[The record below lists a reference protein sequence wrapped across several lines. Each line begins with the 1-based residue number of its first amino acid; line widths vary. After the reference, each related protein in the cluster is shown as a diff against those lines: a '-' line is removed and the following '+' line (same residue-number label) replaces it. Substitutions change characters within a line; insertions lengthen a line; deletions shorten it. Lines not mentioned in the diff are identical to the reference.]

1 VVPSGTLGSITGDD
15 TMMAADASAPFSGP
29 VARYEKLVEL
39 GIALSSER
47 NHDRLTETILIEAM
61 GFCNADG
68 GTLYLRQGDELRF
81 AMVRN
86 LSLDIALGG
95 TTGKEPKFPPLRLV
109 DPSTGKPNHNNV
121 ATHVALT
128 GKSVVLSDAYSATDF
143 DFSGTRHFDQNVGY
157 RSKSF
162 LTIPLRNHRNEVIG
176 VLQLINATEPS
187 SGAIVDFDPATQRL
201 VEALASQAAVAIDNQ
216 DLIRGQKNLLEAFIK
231 VIAMAIDRKSPY
243 TSGHCQRV
251 PVLTEM
257 IAEAACAAT
266 EGPFRDFDLD
276 DDGWYELRI
285 AGWMHDCGKVT
296 TPEYVVDKPTKLSTI
311 HDRIE
316 TVAARFEILK
326 RDAEI
331 AALRAGGGDAAAEI
345 AALEDDLA
353 FLRRANRGG
362 ETLSD
367 EARARILRIAS
378 MTWRDGDGRE
388 TPVLTAD
395 EVENLSIRRGTL
407 TDGERKIINDHIVAT
422 IDMLEA
428 LPFPKHLKRVPEYA
442 GGHHEKMDG
451 SGYPRGLR
459 REQMSLPVRMMAI
472 ADIFEA
478 LTARDRPYK
487 GPMSLSE
494 AIRIMTN
501 MKREH
506 HVDPDLFDLFVG
518 TRVFRRYAEQFL
530 DREQIDEPDIDAA
543 LAAKPR
549 ASA

>member
-1 VVPSGTLGSITGDD
+1 MTVQAVP
-15 TMMAADASAPFSGP
+15 AADPAIPAKI
-29 VARYEKLVEL
+29 EKLVEL

-47 NHDRLTETILIEAM
+47 NHARLTETILIEAM

-68 GTLYLRQGDELRF
+68 GTLYLRDGDKLRF
-81 AMVRN
+81 IIVRN
-86 LSLDIALGG
+86 SSLGIALGG
-95 TTGKEPKFPPLRLV
+95 TTGKEPNFAPLDLFDKV
-109 DPSTGKPNHNNV
+109 TGAPNRNNV
-121 ATHVALT
+121 ATHVALS
-128 GKSVVLSDAYSATDF
+128 GRSVALSDAYAATDF
-143 DFSGTRHFDQNVGY
+143 DFSGTRRFDQTTGY

-162 LTIPLRNHRNEVIG
+162 LTIPLRNHRNEVSG
-176 VLQLINATEPS
+176 VLQLINAMDRTTNDV
-187 SGAIVDFDPATQRL
+187 VDFDPTSQRL

-216 DLIRGQKNLLEAFIK
+216 DLIRGQKDLLEAFIK

-266 EGPFRDFDLD
+266 DGPFRDFDLD

-296 TPEYVVDKPTKLSTI
+296 TPEHVVDKPTKLSAI
-311 HDRIE
+311 YDRIE
-316 TVAARFEILK
+316 TVAARIEILK
-326 RDAEI
+326 RDSEI
-331 AALRAGGGDAAAEI
+331 AALRAGGGNVRAEL
-345 AALEDDLA
+345 AALDDDLA
-353 FLRRANRGG
+353 FLRKINKGG
-362 ETLSD
+362 ESLSE

-378 MTWRDGDGRE
+378 MTWRDAGGRE
-388 TPVLTAD
+388 RPLLDAN
-395 EVENLSIRRGTL
+395 EVENLSVRRGTL
-407 TDGERKIINDHIVAT
+407 TEAERRTINDHIVAT

-451 SGYPRGLR
+451 TGYPRGLKR
-459 REQMSLPVRMMAI
+459 DDMSLPARMMAI

-487 GPMSLSE
+487 DPMTLSQ
-494 AIRIMTN
+494 AIGIMTD
-501 MKREH
+501 MKRNH
-506 HVDPDLFDLFVG
+506 HVDPDLFDLFVRG
-518 TRVFRRYAEQFL
+518 GVYRRYAEEFL
-530 DREQIDEPDIDAA
+530 DRRQIDEPDIAAA

-549 ASA
+549 ATA